1 MKIIYHCYGG
11 THSSVTA
18 AAVHLG
24 MLPQDRTPGTGELLA
39 IPFFDERDNAD
50 HGVITL
56 MGVDE
61 HGNEIYFVGQ
71 RGASRLLENLV
82 HGLAGHFD
90 IPPEAYKLVNVLDK
104 VNTSMRIGG
113 TMSRRF
119 KWVEAGRPLVAWG
132 TARAY
137 DKIAGLVRLVKER
150 ECR

>member
-18 AAVHLG
+18 AAAHLG
-24 MLPQDRTPGTGELLA
+24 MLPLHRAPSAGELLA
-39 IPFFDERDNAD
+39 IPYFDKRDNAD

-61 HGNEIYFVGQ
+61 CGNEICFVGQ
-71 RGASRLLENLV
+71 RGASRMLENLV
-82 HGLAGHFD
+82 HGLARHFD
-90 IPPEAYKLVNVLDK
+90 IPSGEYKLVNVLNK

-119 KWVEAGRPLVAWG
+119 KWINAGRPLVAWG
-132 TARAY
+132 TVRAY
-137 DKIAGLVRLVKER
+137 DKIIKLVRLVRAR